1 MRCVFTVD
9 PNTHMNTKHAFATVA
24 VAATLI
30 FLGCKK
36 DSGLPGA
43 PATVSLSEVF
53 ENNRATGTQQFVV
66 QAGTASQITGAGG
79 VAVYFGPNAFQT
91 MAGAPVF
98 GAVQISLLE
107 VLEPSDMIWY
117 NVQTLG
123 SDGGQMRPL
132 VSGGAIRL
140 TAVQGA
146 SELQL
151 VAGAYQVRV
160 PTDQPDPA
168 MGLFV
173 ADDMEG
179 DILWDPLDS
188 ANLVLD
194 TTAAENWSYAF
205 FGTGFHWTNCDYF
218 MNVAGVQTGVS
229 VGVPSGYSISNT
241 KVWLAFPQSNT
252 VTGLNAFASSA
263 FSTGSYYTLPVGL
276 PVVVVGLH
284 YDGTGFH
291 SGFLSTTVTN
301 GMDVNLGFAPTT
313 QAQFL
318 ADCQAL

>member
-1 MRCVFTVD
+1 MRCVFTAD
-9 PNTHMNTKHAFATVA
+9 PNAPMNTKHAFATAV
-24 VAATLI
+24 VAATFIL
-30 FLGCKK
+30 LGCKK

-43 PATVSLSEVF
+43 PAPVSLSGFF

-66 QAGTASQITGAGG
+66 QAGTVSQIIGAGG
-79 VAVYFGPNAFQT
+79 VVVSFGPNAFQT

-123 SDGGQMRPL
+123 RDGGQMRPL

-140 TAVQGA
+140 TAVQGG

-151 VAGAYQVRV
+151 VPGAYQVRV

-194 TTAAENWSYAF
+194 TTATENWSYSF

-218 MNVAGVQTGVS
+218 MNSGGVQTGVS
-229 VGVPSGYSISNT
+229 VAVPSGYTSANT

-252 VTGLNAFASSA
+252 VTGLNTFASSA

-276 PVVVVGLH
+276 PVVVVGLC
-284 YDGTGFH
+284 YDGTEYR
-291 SGFLSTTVTN
+291 SGFLSTTVTD
-301 GMDVNLGFAPTT
+301 GMNVNLGFAPTT